1 MNNIVSNLENKIA
14 DYAQSYY
21 EGNPKISD
29 IGFDLL
35 IDELREINPESK
47 VLNKV
52 GWGYDISKV
61 SGNKVNH
68 KYQLIGSLSKAKS
81 VNQIDKS
88 IISSKFVLSAK
99 LDGLSAVAY
108 YRKGILERAVTRGN
122 GTIGID
128 ITDKLSRIIPTNIYS
143 EFSGAIRGELVIS
156 LKNWKNIKSENPDAS
171 HPRNYAA
178 GIINRNDITDDL
190 DYISFVPYN
199 IIGSNVEYN
208 EFKNIL
214 QIFDWLSDKFYEVLP
229 HSNCMVANEDLD
241 KNLSKYYEILGQK
254 YPIDGLVITNINTRY
269 DRLTKAI
276 MYNQQAYK
284 FQSDYAKTTVNN
296 INWRLTRTNRLVP
309 VLSLDPVDLCGA
321 TIRNCTAFNAR
332 YIYDNKITAGTEV
345 VIERSNEVIPKVVDV
360 INSDNYK
367 VDNLLPK
374 RCPICNELLE
384 FDNTDLICNN
394 PNCDN
399 NNFRDLQSWIMN
411 IGRVDGISWTLIEKF
426 LDEFN
431 IYNLDDLDNS
441 KDRRFDCNSGTQKLL
456 FNKVMNKL
464 FKEPIDI
471 VDALCALN
479 IPRLGKVSAEKL
491 ATNRALLEEM
501 TDYPVRV
508 FDRDK
513 ISKLVGNATANS
525 IIQNGDKFLR
535 LSKVWDRLIFSN
547 IDTGS
552 DNIVVAVT
560 GKLSIKRSDFEKE
573 LNNKGYIIGPVSKNC
588 KFLITDNPLGSSSKN
603 RKASELGIPKITE
616 SEFRKLYL

>member
-1 MNNIVSNLENKIA
+1 MSSRVNNLEDKIA
-14 DYAQSYY
+14 NYAQSYY
-21 EGNPKISD
+21 EGNPEISD
-29 IGFDLL
+29 IEFDFL
-35 IDELREINPESK
+35 IDELRSINPDSEI
-47 VLNKV
+47 LNKV
-52 GWGYDISKV
+52 GWGYNISKV
-61 SGNKVNH
+61 SGKKVDH

-88 IISSKFVLSAK
+88 IISSKFILSAK

-122 GTIGID
+122 GTVGID
-128 ITDKLSRIIPTNIYS
+128 ITDKLSKIIPTNIHS

-156 LKNWKNIKSENPDAS
+156 LENWKSIKSKNPDAS

-178 GIINRNDITDDL
+178 GIINRSDITDDL
-190 DYISFVPYN
+190 NYISFVPYN
-199 IIGSNVEYN
+199 IIGSDVEYDK
-208 EFKNIL
+208 FKNIL
-214 QIFDWLSDKFYEVLP
+214 QIFDWLSNKFYAVLP
-229 HSNCMVANEDLD
+229 HSNCIVANSDLD
-241 KNLSKYYEILGQK
+241 KTLSKYYEILGQK
-254 YPIDGLVITNINTRY
+254 YPIDGLVITNITTRY
-269 DRLTKAI
+269 DKFTKAI

-332 YIYDNKITAGTEV
+332 YIYDNKITVGTEV

-360 INSDNYK
+360 IHSDNYE

-374 RCPICNELLE
+374 RCPVCNELLE
-384 FDNTDLICNN
+384 FDDTDLICNN

-426 LDEFN
+426 LDELN
-431 IYNLDDLDNS
+431 IYNLDDLDNN

-456 FNKVMNKL
+456 FNKVMDKL
-464 FKEPIDI
+464 FKEPIDT

-535 LSKVWDRLIFSN
+535 LSKVWDRLIFN
-547 IDTGS
+547 NKP
-552 DNIVVAVT
+552 NIVDMIPVAVT
-560 GKLSIKRSDFEKE
+560 GKLSVKRSDFEKE
-573 LNNKGYIIGPVSKNC
+573 LNNKGYIIAPVNKEC
-588 KFLITDNPLGSSSKN
+588 KFLITDNPFGSSSKN
-603 RKASELGIPKITE
+603 KKASELGIKKVTE
-616 SEFRKLYL
+616 SEFRELYL